1 MPWITTTAA
10 LLPMVAASA
19 LPAGLAGDTHA
30 CDGGPAVL
38 VRVVGLKDRTGQVRV
53 ELYPGTDED
62 FLAPRKVLRAQGKLF
77 KRIDTPVPP
86 HGAMQVCVSLP
97 GAGRYTL
104 SVLHD
109 RNLNGKLDLFK
120 DGYGFPNNPKLGFG
134 KPPASTAAF
143 TASAGVTT
151 LDIRLNYWNGIGAR
165 PLRGAD

>member
-1 MPWITTTAA
+1 MF
-10 LLPMVAASA
+10 AASA